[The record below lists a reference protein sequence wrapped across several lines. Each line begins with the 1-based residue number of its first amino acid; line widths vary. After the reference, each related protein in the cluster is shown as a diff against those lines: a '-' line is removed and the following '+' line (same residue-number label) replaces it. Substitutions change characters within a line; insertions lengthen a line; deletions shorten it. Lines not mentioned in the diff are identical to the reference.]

1 MSEGDLHKN
10 KKKIE
15 RGEENE
21 VIDRIKERMR
31 RNDLFEWIDF
41 HLNLNNAWSY

>member
-1 MSEGDLHKN
+1 MSEGDLHK

-21 VIDRIKERMR
+21 VIYRIKE
-31 RNDLFEWIDF
+31 ECVEIIY
-41 HLNLNNAWSY
+41 LNG

>member
-1 MSEGDLHKN
+1 VREIYI

-21 VIDRIKERMR
+21 VIYRIKE
-31 RNDLFEWIDF
+31 ECVEIIY
-41 HLNLNNAWSY
+41 LNG

>member
-1 MSEGDLHKN
+1 MSEGDLH

-21 VIDRIKERMR
+21 VIYRIKEECVEIIY
-31 RNDLFEWIDF
+31 LKG
-41 HLNLNNAWSY
+41 

>member
-21 VIDRIKERMR
+21 VIYRIKE
-31 RNDLFEWIDF
+31 ECVEIIY
-41 HLNLNNAWSY
+41 LNG